1 MEYQPDDLKRLQSA
15 ELSILEEI
23 DELCTRHDIPYF
35 LESGSALGAMRH
47 EGFIPWDDDID
58 ICMFR
63 SDYERFIELF
73 EESRSTDRF
82 DLVFYRNG
90 KAFFPFAKVVDTTTV
105 VYENFVRKDVGTGVW
120 VDIFI
125 LDGIDPAMQNLKALY
140 RKRNR
145 ANLLYS
151 FTVADPNVGSSA
163 MVKLAKRIICP
174 IVRNRDPKKSARI
187 IDETAS
193 RLCSGESPFVTDFV
207 GEGLPEHVFD
217 RKLFEPEEVAF
228 EGRRYF
234 APRGYEEILT
244 TIYGDWRTP
253 PTEDNRP
260 IHTCE
265 AYKL

>member
-1 MEYQPDDLKRLQSA
+1 MREQLSLDAMKSI
-15 ELSILEEI
+15 ELDIMDEI
-23 DELCTRHDIPYF
+23 DTICRKNHIPYF
-35 LESGSALGAMRH
+35 LMYGTLIGAYRH
-47 EGFIPWDDDID
+47 GGFIPWDDDID

-73 EESRSTDRF
+73 AENRSTVRF

-125 LDGIDPAMQNLKALY
+125 LDDIDPAIQNLKALY

-174 IVRNRDPKKSARI
+174 IVRNHDPKKSARI

-193 RLCSGESPFVTDFV
+193 QLCSGESAFVTDFV
-207 GEGLPEHVFD
+207 GEGIPEHVFS
-217 RKLFEPEEVAF
+217 RNLFEPEEVIF
-228 EGRRYF
+228 ENRRYL
-234 APRGYEEILT
+234 APKGYEEILT
-244 TIYGDWRTP
+244 AIYGDWRTP
-253 PTEDNRP
+253 PAEDNRP

>member
-1 MEYQPDDLKRLQSA
+1 MREQLTLDAMKSI
-15 ELSILEEI
+15 ELEIMDEI
-23 DELCTRHDIPYF
+23 DAICRKNHIPYF
-35 LESGSALGAMRH
+35 LMYGTLIGAHRH

-63 SDYERFIELF
+63 SDYERFVELF
-73 EESRSTDRF
+73 AESRSTDRF
-82 DLVFYRNG
+82 DLIFYRNG

-125 LDGIDPAMQNLKALY
+125 LDDIDPAAPNLKALY

-174 IVRNRDPKKSARI
+174 IVRNRDPQKPARI
-187 IDETAS
+187 IDETATQLS
-193 RLCSGESPFVTDFV
+193 SGTSAYVTDFV
-207 GEGLPEHVFD
+207 GEGIPEHVFN
-217 RKLFEPEEVAF
+217 RNLFEPEEVDF
-228 EGRRYF
+228 EDRKYL
-234 APRGYEEILT
+234 APKGYEDILT

-253 PTEDNRP
+253 PAEGNRP

>member
-1 MEYQPDDLKRLQSA
+1 MREQLSLDVMKSI
-15 ELSILEEI
+15 ELDIMDEI
-23 DELCTRHDIPYF
+23 DAICRKNHIPYF
-35 LESGSALGAMRH
+35 LMYGTLIGAYRH
-47 EGFIPWDDDID
+47 GGFIPWDDDID

-73 EESRSTDRF
+73 EESRSTERF
-82 DLVFYRNG
+82 DLVFYRNDR
-90 KAFFPFAKVVDTTTV
+90 AFFPFAKVVDTTTV

-125 LDGIDPAMQNLKALY
+125 LDDIDPDAPNLRALY

-163 MVKLAKRIICP
+163 IVKLAKRIICP
-174 IVRNRDPKKSARI
+174 IVRNRDPKESARI
-187 IDETAS
+187 IDETAA
-193 RLCSGESPFVTDFV
+193 RLSSGASAYVTDFV
-207 GEGLPEHVFD
+207 GEGIPEHVFD
-217 RKLFEPEEVAF
+217 RSLFEPEEVDF
-228 EGRRYF
+228 EDRRYL
-234 APRGYEEILT
+234 APKGYEDILT

-253 PTEDNRP
+253 PAEDNRP